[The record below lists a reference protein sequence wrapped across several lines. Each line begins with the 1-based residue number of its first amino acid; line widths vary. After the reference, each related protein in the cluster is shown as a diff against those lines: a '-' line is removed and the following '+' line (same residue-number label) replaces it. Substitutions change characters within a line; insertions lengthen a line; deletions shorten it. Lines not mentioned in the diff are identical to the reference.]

1 MEQAM
6 IGLSPNPLILSY
18 LKYAVSS
25 QVRNNI
31 CWFILMLILLVIV
44 YIALLFQMVSYAS
57 VLTAISKV
65 NILD

>member
-1 MEQAM
+1 
-6 IGLSPNPLILSY
+6 
-18 LKYAVSS
+18 
-25 QVRNNI
+25 
-31 CWFILMLILLVIV
+31 MLILLVID